1 MKTKV
6 CHVCKSNPNASE
18 DWKKKHAKECCI
30 NHKGSAGSMEVQA
43 TLEMFMRSIERYNM
57 RYTTYVGDGDSSSF
71 GTLND
76 AILEIFGDEYD
87 IKKECIGHIQKR
99 MGTALRN
106 WKATMM
112 AAKVILCL
120 SDGKG
125 VGGCSLH

>member
-1 MKTKV
+1 
-6 CHVCKSNPNASE
+6 
-18 DWKKKHAKECCI
+18 
-30 NHKGSAGSMEVQA
+30 MEVQA
-43 TLEMFMRSIERYNM
+43 TLEMFMRSIESYNM

-71 GTLND
+71 GTLKD
-76 AILEIFGDEYD
+76 AILETFGDEYD
-87 IKKECIGHIQKR
+87 IEKEECIGHIQKR

>member
-1 MKTKV
+1 M
-6 CHVCKSNPNASE
+6 
-18 DWKKKHAKECCI
+18 
-30 NHKGSAGSMEVQA
+30 
-43 TLEMFMRSIERYNM
+43 
-57 RYTTYVGDGDSSSF
+57 GDGDSSSF

-87 IKKECIGHIQKR
+87 IKKECFGHIQKR